1 MHYIVHFCCTTKV
14 FIYSADKCV
23 CTHQLLKNR
32 HFLRKLKQHRPF
44 LSFLPVIA
52 VVFFSFSECRS
63 TIADFD
69 SVLSLRASVRP
80 ELSVQGCLSERPPA
94 RDFGQGQPSAG
105 PARPAPSG
113 PPGHG
118 GGKKESFVFHLF
130 VTCDDG
136 DDDDGATATPP
147 RPPSRPRSVRSER
160 KAMQHARA
168 GVSLT
173 VLHLFLKRFYC
184 SETD

>member
-1 MHYIVHFCCTTKV
+1 MLSIPLPFIVAVAKMHHTIKSTTKV

-44 LSFLPVIA
+44 LSFLPIIA

-105 PARPAPSG
+105 PARGCAARALRSTWTWRREE
-113 PPGHG
+113 
-118 GGKKESFVFHLF
+118 GKFCLSFVCHL
-130 VTCDDG
+130 
-136 DDDDGATATPP
+136 
-147 RPPSRPRSVRSER
+147 
-160 KAMQHARA
+160 
-168 GVSLT
+168 
-173 VLHLFLKRFYC
+173 
-184 SETD
+184 

>member
-1 MHYIVHFCCTTKV
+1 MLSIPLLYIVGVAKMPHAILKCTAKV

-32 HFLRKLKQHRPF
+32 HFLRKLQQHRPF
-44 LSFLPVIA
+44 LSFLPIIA

-105 PARPAPSG
+105 PARGCAARALRSTWTWRREE
-113 PPGHG
+113 
-118 GGKKESFVFHLF
+118 GKFCLSFVCHL
-130 VTCDDG
+130 
-136 DDDDGATATPP
+136 
-147 RPPSRPRSVRSER
+147 
-160 KAMQHARA
+160 
-168 GVSLT
+168 
-173 VLHLFLKRFYC
+173 
-184 SETD
+184 